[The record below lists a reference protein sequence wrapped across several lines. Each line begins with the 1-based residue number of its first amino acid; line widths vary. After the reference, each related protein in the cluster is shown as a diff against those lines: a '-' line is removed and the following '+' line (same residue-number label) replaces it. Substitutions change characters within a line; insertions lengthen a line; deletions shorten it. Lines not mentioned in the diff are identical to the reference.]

1 MVSHR
6 ERFTEIVSVLG
17 KYGFGHIYN
26 THVKPENKDQNPK
39 NLRLAFEELGPSF
52 IKNGQIKNLINI
64 VNRSTKNDR
73 NDCEQQNLKDSAVTL
88 YSSATVISDLSA
100 YYLPVR

>member
-52 IKNGQIKNLINI
+52 IKIGQIL
-64 VNRSTKNDR
+64 STR
-73 NDCEQQNLKDSAVTL
+73 NDILPPEYISELQKLQDNTSPLSYD
-88 YSSATVISDLSA
+88 VIE
-100 YYLPVR
+100 